1 MPGAFFVLA
10 IFLAF
15 GIPAMV
21 WASRRRDTIVTPG
34 AVASGPVV
42 GTCLGCQGPLSEIG
56 REEFRIGGTSGGW
69 KLVFG
74 ELAEVGENK
83 LPLDVFACQ
92 RCRRL
97 ELRVP
102 A

>member
-1 MPGAFFVLA
+1 LMPALIVLM

-15 GIPAMV
+15 GVPTLV
-21 WASRRRDTIVTPG
+21 WASRRRDSVIAPG
-34 AVASGPVV
+34 SVAGGPVV
-42 GTCLGCQGPLSEIG
+42 GTCLGCQGPLSSLG
-56 REEFRIGGTSGGW
+56 REEFRVGGTSGGW

-83 LPLDVFACQ
+83 VSLDVYACQ
-92 RCRRL
+92 RCRRI

-102 A
+102 G